1 VIGNTDTSAKKVE
14 QDIPDHRTTKKGIA
28 MSSTPSVI
36 HVSSRGSVALPRGRL
51 IFGLDAT
58 ASREATWNVARDLQA
73 KMFREAA
80 PYGRLDVQ
88 LAYYRGSDECKA
100 TKWLSSGDELARLM
114 NKIDCRAGRTQIGRI
129 LQHTLRENEKA
140 PVQALTFIGD
150 ACEEEVDTL
159 ASLAGEFGAAGVPIF
174 MFQEGRDTA
183 VRRAFRLLALKSGGA
198 YFELNPDKI
207 DLLAEQLGAV
217 ARLAVGDVEALGRI
231 TGTAALISGIRRL
244 MSVIEG

>member
-1 VIGNTDTSAKKVE
+1 
-14 QDIPDHRTTKKGIA
+14 

-36 HVSSRGSVALPRGRL
+36 HVGQSGVTLPRGRL

-80 PYGRLDVQ
+80 PIGKLDVQ
-88 LAYYRGSDECKA
+88 LVFYRGDNCRLS
-100 TKWLSSGDELARLM
+100 KWVSSGEQLAQLM
-114 NKIDCRAGRTQIGRI
+114 NKIDCVGGATQIGKI
-129 LQHTLRENEKA
+129 LLHTLREHEKA

-159 ASLAGEFGAAGVPIF
+159 ASLAGELGAAGVPIF
-174 MFQEGRDTA
+174 MFQEGRDSA
-183 VRRAFRLLALKSGGA
+183 VRRLFRLLALKSGGA
-198 YFELNPDKI
+198 YFEFNPDKI

-217 ARLAVGDVEALGRI
+217 ARLAVGDTEALEKV
-231 TGTAALISGIRRL
+231 TGTAALTDQRR
-244 MSVIEG
+244 